1 MNQQLPK
8 THPPTLTFLTT
19 PNMRPIIGYPQIR
32 VMKSLFCRAILAASL
47 LAASVVC
54 QGQHVYSINGISED
68 SFLPAK
74 HRPNEIK
81 LASCTYGSGAQG
93 ARVEWYVST
102 NALAK
107 QPHWNSLSA
116 EVPLSPRKAC
126 VLALPHVRERLPHV
140 QSWSVESILLR
151 KPYLDLIGAFPDVWW
166 YEITFTPSAPADRAG
181 MDYRV
186 GYYAAT
192 QIVLLDGTVVPQT
205 TLKKK

>member
-1 MNQQLPK
+1 MVQK
-8 THPPTLTFLTT
+8 GAA
-19 PNMRPIIGYPQIR
+19 IGELIHYPQIR
-32 VMKSLFCRAILAASL
+32 VMKDLLYRAILAASL
-47 LAASVVC
+47 LAASVGC
-54 QGQHVYSINGISED
+54 QGQNVYSINGISED
-68 SFLPAK
+68 SFLPAP
-74 HRPNEIK
+74 HRPGEVK